1 MVHHSKFLFSALVVS
16 AMAVGANAQV
26 TTSAISGK
34 VLDETKAPVIGATV
48 VAIHEPSG
56 TLYGAVT
63 NVDGR
68 YTIQGM
74 RTGGPYKIEISYVGY
89 NKTAFTGISLEL
101 GNTLSLNAEMKP
113 SSELLDEVVV
123 VADAKANAGAAHN
136 FSTGKITS
144 TPTVDRNVYDIVKN
158 MPMASTS
165 KNGGITFA
173 GSNNRYNSFQIDGTV
188 SNDVFGLSAS
198 GTNGGQT
205 GANPISMDAIQEIQV
220 VVAPFDVRQSG
231 FTGGG
236 INAITK
242 QGTNKFQATAYSY
255 FTNENMYGKYN
266 AARDYEKQKLGEQHT
281 RTFGGTI
288 GGALIKNKLFYF
300 VSAGHKSDVY
310 PNNIY
315 PGYIDNYLTQDMADR
330 IISKY
335 QEYTGIKETYGPR
348 DIENKSFGLLARIDW
363 NINQNHKLAI
373 RYQHNNSYDDN
384 LSLSSSSFR
393 FNSSGYRMNNKT
405 NSIVAELNSHLGE
418 SLYNELRASASFVR
432 DNRDIDYNSATV
444 QIKSANDNNNTKI
457 DMGTE
462 YSSGANYLNQDIYT
476 FEDNLSWYKGNHTFT
491 FGTHNEIYRMQNLFM
506 QGNNGAW
513 YFNSIEDFLNDN
525 PYEFRY
531 KYTDPTLTGG
541 NLSYAPAMK
550 SGQFGFYAQDK
561 WNVTN
566 NFELTY
572 GIRFDIPVIFND
584 PTTNVSFNEFATQ
597 QGWEARVGEM
607 PGAKVLVSPRV
618 GFRWYLNENHRTLLR
633 GGLGLFTGRVPF
645 VWLNNSF
652 TNNGMEQKG
661 TTLNE
666 KYVAV
671 PGMKD
676 YAKNPYEA
684 VSGKP
689 IVDIAVV
696 DKDFKYPQVF
706 RTNLALEQ
714 QLPGDVKLTIEGI
727 YSKTLNNVFFENLAI
742 EEVGKVYAIPG
753 LEQSAVPYYNQV
765 SSNYNSII
773 NLKNTN
779 EGYSYNFSVM
789 LEKHF
794 NFGLDLSGSY
804 TFGHSKSVNDGTSS
818 VAYSNWQYNYSKDSN
833 SKGELGYSRF
843 DIPHR
848 ISLQASYTTP
858 KYLNGWMSTTVGIT
872 YNASP
877 GGRYSLSYDDAKD
890 FNGDG
895 SRGTTLLYI
904 PTDKELEDMNFVDNF
919 DKQGNLIMSK
929 EESREAFRQWILND
943 DYAKNHRGQFAERN
957 SNLTKWEH
965 EINLHVA
972 QDIFYLKER
981 GSKIQVTFDV
991 INFANMLNK
1000 KWGANYYLPYNLTPV
1015 TVSGSTNADG
1025 ILVPEYTFKDQS
1037 NVLTKNDI
1045 SSRWHCQVGV
1055 RLTF

>member
-1 MVHHSKFLFSALVVS
+1 MVHHSKFLYSALVVS

-136 FSTGKITS
+136 FSTQKIEN

-158 MPMASTS
+158 MPMAMTS

-300 VSAGHKSDVY
+300 VSAEHKSDVY